1 MDGLSNVQFIIIIN
15 NLQQTTDVVSSNP
28 DQGEVNN
35 IMW

>member
-1 MDGLSNVQFIIIIN
+1 
-15 NLQQTTDVVSSNP
+15 VSSKP